1 MTAVGLIL
9 PRIFRWTFLI
19 LAVAFA
25 AAALVVALVML
36 VNPHPPAGVNVGPAD
51 VDLMGQPAT
60 VALRAMGVNSDF
72 LATAFQGNVTI
83 SVEKANG
90 LVDVFKHYGL
100 PYILANLVFLA
111 LLFELLRRLF
121 RNVGRGESFSRD
133 TIRLVQLVAGLLI
146 VFSFISSF
154 GEGLFA
160 YQLFGYLAQH
170 ATLTVTGTPV
180 HFPSPH
186 YEMLPREVGFPFG
199 SPLFFSG
206 LLVFALSEVFRQGL
220 ALRNENELTI

>member
-1 MTAVGLIL
+1 MTTIGLIL
-9 PRIFRWTFLI
+9 PRIFRWTFLV
-19 LAVAFA
+19 LVVVFA
-25 AAALVVALVML
+25 AAALIVALAML
-36 VNPHPPAGVNVGPAD
+36 VSPHPSAGLNLGPANIN
-51 VDLMGQPAT
+51 LMGQPAT

-90 LVDVFKHYGL
+90 LVQVFRHYGL

-133 TIRLVQLVAGLLI
+133 TIRLVQVVAGLLI

-154 GEGLFA
+154 GEGMFA
-160 YQLFGYLAQH
+160 YQLFGYLARH
-170 ATLTVTGTPV
+170 ATITFSGTPV
-180 HFPSPH
+180 HFPPPQ
-186 YEMLPREVGFPFG
+186 YDMLPREGGFPFG

-220 ALRNENELTI
+220 ALRKENELTI